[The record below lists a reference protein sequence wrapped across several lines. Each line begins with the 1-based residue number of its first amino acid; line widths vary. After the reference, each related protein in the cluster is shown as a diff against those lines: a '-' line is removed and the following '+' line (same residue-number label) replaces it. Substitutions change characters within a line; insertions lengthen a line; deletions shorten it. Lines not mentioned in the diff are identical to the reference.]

1 LVRDLRG
8 LLQQLNGKGLLMDSL
23 FFNEE
28 HTLLV
33 DMVKDFAN
41 TEIAPIAHD
50 MDKNCEIPKKI
61 ISQMAEL
68 GLMGIPI
75 PEKYG
80 GAGMD
85 TVAYAAAVLEL
96 AKVDASVAI
105 TMAAHTSLGSL
116 PIAIAGTEEQKQKY
130 LPKLA
135 SGEVLGAFGLTEPEA
150 GSDAGSTK
158 TNAVLDGDEY
168 VVNGGKI
175 FITNSSLAGLLTLTT
190 NIIENGENKGIGALI
205 VETDNSGLKI
215 GPKEKKMGWH
225 ASDTRQLFFEN
236 MRVPKENLLGQPT
249 EGFKTFLKT
258 LTGGRISVAALS
270 CGTAEGAYQQ
280 ALNYSTERKAFGK
293 EIHKFQAVGFK
304 LADMATDIEAAKLL
318 TFHAAWMK
326 DQGKDVTKVA
336 AMAKLFASEAAM
348 RITTEAIQIHGGYGY
363 VKEYDVERFFRD
375 AKVLEI
381 GEGTSEI
388 QRIIIARELVK
399 TFSKAA

>member
-1 LVRDLRG
+1 
-8 LLQQLNGKGLLMDSL
+8 MDSL

-158 TNAVLDGDEY
+158 TTAVLDGDEY

-205 VETDNSGLKI
+205 VETDNPGLKI

>member
-1 LVRDLRG
+1 
-8 LLQQLNGKGLLMDSL
+8 MDSL

-158 TNAVLDGDEY
+158 TTAVLDGDEY

-363 VKEYDVERFFRD
+363 VK
-375 AKVLEI
+375 
-381 GEGTSEI
+381 
-388 QRIIIARELVK
+388 RELVK

>member
-1 LVRDLRG
+1 
-8 LLQQLNGKGLLMDSL
+8 MDNL

-28 HTLLV
+28 HTMLV
-33 DMVKDFAN
+33 KMVRNFAN
-41 TEIAPIAHD
+41 TEIAPIVQD
-50 MDKNCEIPKKI
+50 MDKKGKIPKEI

-75 PEKYG
+75 SKEYG

-85 TVAYAAAVLEL
+85 TVAYAAAVMEI

-116 PIAIAGTEEQKQKY
+116 PIAIAGTDEQKKKY
-130 LPKLA
+130 LPRLA
-135 SGEVLGAFGLTEPEA
+135 SGEILGAFGLTEPSA

-158 TNAVLDGDEY
+158 TTAELDGDEY
-168 VVNGGKI
+168 VINGGKI
-175 FITNSSLAGLLTLTT
+175 FITNSSIAGLLTITT
-190 NIIENGENKGIGALI
+190 NVIEHGENKGIGALI
-205 VETDNSGLKI
+205 VETDNPGLKI
-215 GPKEKKMGWH
+215 GPKEKKMGWR

-258 LTGGRISVAALS
+258 LTGGRISLAALS
-270 CGTAEGAYQQ
+270 CGTAEGAYQK
-280 ALNYSTERKAFGK
+280 ALQYSTERKAFGK
-293 EIHKFQAVGFK
+293 EIHKFQAIGFK
-304 LADMATDIEAAKLL
+304 LADMATEIEAAKLL

-326 DQGKDVTKVA
+326 DQGRDVTKQA
-336 AMAKLFASEAAM
+336 AMAKLFASETAM
-348 RITTEAIQIHGGYGY
+348 RVTTEAIQIHGGYGY

-375 AKVLEI
+375 AKILEI

-388 QRIIIARELVK
+388 QRIIISRELIK
-399 TFSKAA
+399 TFSKVA

>member
-1 LVRDLRG
+1 
-8 LLQQLNGKGLLMDSL
+8 MDNL

-28 HTLLV
+28 HSMLV
-33 DMVKDFAN
+33 DMVRDFAN
-41 TEIAPIAHD
+41 TEIAPIAKD
-50 MDKNCEIPKKI
+50 MEKNGKIPKEI

-85 TVAYAAAVLEL
+85 TVAYAAAVMEL

-105 TMAAHTSLGSL
+105 TMAAHTSLGSM
-116 PIAIAGTEEQKQKY
+116 PIVIAGTEEQKQKY

-135 SGEVLGAFGLTEPEA
+135 SGKVIGAFGLTEPGA

-158 TNAVLDGDEY
+158 TTAELDGDEY

-175 FITNSSLAGLLTLTT
+175 FITNSSLAGILTLTT
-190 NIIENGENKGIGALI
+190 NIIENDENKGIGALI
-205 VETDNSGLKI
+205 IETDTPGLKI
-215 GPKEKKMGWH
+215 GPKEKKMGWR

-236 MRVPKENLLGQPT
+236 MRVPKENVLGQPT
-249 EGFKTFLKT
+249 DGFKTFMKT
-258 LTGGRISVAALS
+258 LIGGRISVSALS
-270 CGTAEGAYQQ
+270 CGTAEGAFQK
-280 ALNYSTERKAFGK
+280 ALQYSTERKAFGK
-293 EIHKFQAVGFK
+293 EIHAFQAVGFK

-318 TFHAAWMK
+318 TYHAAWMK
-326 DQGKDVTKVA
+326 DQGKDVLKQA
-336 AMAKLFASEAAM
+336 AQAKLFASEAAM
-348 RITTEAIQIHGGYGY
+348 RITTEAIQILGGYGY

-381 GEGTSEI
+381 GEGTSEV
-388 QRIIIARELVK
+388 QRMVIARELVK

>member
-1 LVRDLRG
+1 
-8 LLQQLNGKGLLMDSL
+8 MDSL

-158 TNAVLDGDEY
+158 TTAVLDGDEY

-205 VETDNSGLKI
+205 VETDNPGLKI
-215 GPKEKKMGWH
+215 GPKEKKMGWR

>member
-1 LVRDLRG
+1 LVRDLHG

-158 TNAVLDGDEY
+158 TTAVLDGDEY

>member
-1 LVRDLRG
+1 
-8 LLQQLNGKGLLMDSL
+8 MDSL

-158 TNAVLDGDEY
+158 TTAELNGDEY

>member
-1 LVRDLRG
+1 
-8 LLQQLNGKGLLMDSL
+8 MDNL

-28 HTLLV
+28 HSMLV
-33 DMVKDFAN
+33 DMVRDFAN
-41 TEIAPIAHD
+41 TEIAPIAKD
-50 MDKNCEIPKKI
+50 MEKNGKIPKEI

-85 TVAYAAAVLEL
+85 TVAYAAAVMEL

-105 TMAAHTSLGSL
+105 TMAAHTSLGSM
-116 PIAIAGTEEQKQKY
+116 PIVIAGTEEQKQKY

-135 SGEVLGAFGLTEPEA
+135 SGKVIGAFGLTEPGA

-158 TNAVLDGDEY
+158 TTAELDGDEY

-175 FITNSSLAGLLTLTT
+175 FITNSSLAGILTLTT
-190 NIIENGENKGIGALI
+190 NIIENDENKGIGAL
-205 VETDNSGLKI
+205 VTYTDNPGLKI
-215 GPKEKKMGWH
+215 GPKEKKMGWR

-236 MRVPKENLLGQPT
+236 MRVPKENVLGQPT
-249 EGFKTFLKT
+249 DGFKTFMKT
-258 LTGGRISVAALS
+258 LIGGRISVSALS
-270 CGTAEGAYQQ
+270 CGTAEGAFQK
-280 ALNYSTERKAFGK
+280 ALQYSTERKAFGK
-293 EIHKFQAVGFK
+293 EIHAFQAVGFK

-318 TFHAAWMK
+318 TYHAAWMK
-326 DQGKDVTKVA
+326 DQGKDVLKQA
-336 AMAKLFASEAAM
+336 AQAKLFASEAAM
-348 RITTEAIQIHGGYGY
+348 RITTEAIQILGGYGY

-381 GEGTSEI
+381 GEGTSEV
-388 QRIIIARELVK
+388 QRMVIARELVK

>member
-1 LVRDLRG
+1 
-8 LLQQLNGKGLLMDSL
+8 MDNL

-28 HTLLV
+28 HFMLI
-33 DMVKDFAN
+33 DMVRDFAK
-41 TEIAPIAHD
+41 TEIAPIAQD
-50 MDKNCEIPKKI
+50 MDNNGKIPKEI
-61 ISQMAEL
+61 ISQMADL
-68 GLMGIPI
+68 GLMGIPV

-85 TVAYAAAVLEL
+85 TVAYAAAVMEL

-105 TMAAHTSLGSL
+105 TMAAHTSLGSM

-130 LPKLA
+130 LPNLA
-135 SGEVLGAFGLTEPEA
+135 SGKIIGAFGLTEPGA

-158 TNAVLDGDEY
+158 TTAELDGDEY

-175 FITNSSLAGLLTLTT
+175 FITNSSLAGILTLTT

-205 VETDNSGLKI
+205 VETDNPGLKI
-215 GPKEKKMGWH
+215 GPKEKKMGWR

-236 MRVPKENLLGQPT
+236 MRVPKENVLGQPT
-249 EGFKTFLKT
+249 DGFKTFLKT
-258 LTGGRISVAALS
+258 LIGGRISVSALS
-270 CGTAEGAYQQ
+270 CGTAEGAFQK
-280 ALNYSTERKAFGK
+280 ALQYSTERNAFGK
-293 EIHKFQAVGFK
+293 EINKFQAVGFK

-326 DQGKDVTKVA
+326 DQGKDVLKQA
-336 AMAKLFASEAAM
+336 AQAKLFASEAAM
-348 RITTEAIQIHGGYGY
+348 RITTEAIQILGGYGY

-381 GEGTSEI
+381 GEGTSEV
-388 QRIIIARELVK
+388 QRMIISKELVK
-399 TFSKAA
+399 TFNKAT